1 VKVDTIYSIDWS
13 PVNTNAAITVDNAPN
28 SPSFLLPFIRKWCEK
43 VTVAPL
49 VNNMIV
55 LTSGNSKGSIESI
68 PKAGYKPPNSKIG
81 AIALCK

>member
-1 VKVDTIYSIDWS
+1 
-13 PVNTNAAITVDNAPN
+13 
-28 SPSFLLPFIRKWCEK
+28 

-55 LTSGNSKGSIESI
+55 LTNGNSKGSIESM

-81 AIALCK
+81 AIALCKYPQKIARKKNTSDITNNKKPKKIPL